1 MSSIS
6 NSDLT
11 NIYENKKEIYKH
23 QKICHYNGNIIISA
37 VFNPRS
43 VPDNIRSYAFG
54 LQFVFQ
60 RTLGFI
66 PGPIIYG
73 WLFDTR
79 CLVWAESCG
88 RRGNCQFYDV
98 HSLSYGIMLLAG
110 SSHGNFEIR
119 FLIHFYL
126 FMFYLWHPSV
136 TSDQGP
142 PVQVY
147 RSSVWDGCADQCVES
162 DSSFC
167 SLCTRAQCHASS
179 INKELQHL
187 HPSTIVITITSA
199 IVLRFHRNC
208 TSFFFLQCWLLYS
221 ISFHF
226 GIVAN
231 ELL

>member
-1 MSSIS
+1 MLFTSSIS

-54 LQFVFQ
+54 LQFAFQ
-60 RTLGFI
+60 RSLGFI

-110 SSHGNFEIR
+110 SFHGNFEIR

-126 FMFYLWHPSV
+126 FMFYLCIHRSRV
-136 TSDQGP
+136 TKD
-142 PVQVY
+142 
-147 RSSVWDGCADQCVES
+147 
-162 DSSFC
+162 
-167 SLCTRAQCHASS
+167 
-179 INKELQHL
+179 
-187 HPSTIVITITSA
+187 
-199 IVLRFHRNC
+199 LRFRYIGAASKIDVQ
-208 TSFFFLQCWLLYS
+208 TSVSRVTVLSAASALALSVMRRRS
-221 ISFHF
+221 IKSFNISIHQP
-226 GIVAN
+226 
-231 ELL
+231 